1 MKRVTRHKSA
11 ALNLPTLRLEGALFL
26 PDVLEKA
33 ALGTARLQADADY
46 GIPKG
51 LKQKDEYSRAFQ
63 IASAQWKHFEK
74 QMERTDLDAT
84 HATATFVA
92 ELLRDALAYP
102 AVGAS
107 TGINIGDRHYPVT
120 HIASNGLGAQ
130 LPIVVA
136 PHTQGLD
143 EADARFGVRHTDGQA
158 IGGHSGTRKKSP
170 FQLAQELLNASP
182 DHQWAIVTNGKT
194 IRLLRDAATLT
205 RPSYL
210 DIDMADLLSGQRY
223 AEFAYAWRLLHASR
237 AGLQSTSDQTVKQPV
252 VWEAWREAGQEE
264 GTRVR
269 NGLRLGVTQAL
280 LTFGNGFLQHP
291 ANDALRMALQNGE
304 LKKEDYF
311 AQLLRLIYRLIF
323 VFSIEER
330 GLLKD
335 ANGQTNAA
343 YTQGYALARL
353 RDMALRRRARN
364 RFDDLWLSMRIV
376 FKGLNLGEP
385 RLGLPA
391 LGGLFNTS
399 QCPALDGAELSNA
412 HLLATMQSM
421 RWAAQAGGSL
431 APIDYRNMGV
441 EELGSVYE
449 SLLELVPEVDLP
461 ARTFGF
467 VGLTSEGMY
476 VASVAGNE
484 RKLTGSYYTPDS
496 LVQELIQSALVPVID
511 ERIAAQPDNP
521 VEALLSIKVCD
532 PACGSGHFLLAAA
545 RKLAER
551 LAALRS
557 DDGVVT
563 PSAYRHALREVIA
576 RCIYGV
582 DRNPM
587 AIELART
594 SLWLEGF
601 EEGRPL
607 SFLDHHLQVGD
618 ALLGLTDLN
627 VLDKGISG
635 DAFKPLSGDDK
646 EVCKELGKLNTQGRK
661 QLERDFSQGQKLF
674 DFSGGD
680 AMQQALKT
688 LDVMPADTPDQV
700 QAKEDAYRQWLGQR
714 QQHRLS
720 KVANLVL
727 AAFLLPKSKY
737 TSALTPTSQTVHA
750 ELSETGF
757 THAHEQTLDHAQ
769 DVCKAASVF
778 HWPIAFA
785 QVYAAGGFDCVL
797 GNPPWERIKLQEE
810 EFFATRHPAVAA
822 AKNKAERA
830 QRIQW
835 LSEGTLAKH
844 LGAHAEPNGLFD
856 IANPA
861 SSMLADSEKRLYA
874 EFITARRTAEAASV
888 FMHVSGSTTGQ
899 GGEGGRYPL
908 TGVGD
913 VNTYALFAETILQ
926 IKSATGRAGFIV
938 PTGIAT
944 DDSTKLFF
952 GHISQAGQLA
962 SLFDIENKEALFES
976 VHRSFKFS
984 LVTLGQSPVAEF
996 VCFASQPSQLTDTRR
1011 RFSLTPQEFQLIN
1024 PNTLTCPM
1032 FRSERD
1038 AEITKKLYRAAPV
1051 LMRDAVVEEVD
1062 GVSQVVSPGLN
1073 PWGIRFSTMFHM
1085 SNDSYLFQD
1094 QPAEGL
1100 LPLFEAKLIHQ
1111 FDHRWATYT
1120 PEGDSRDMTLAEK
1133 QDPMQT
1139 ARPRYW
1145 VDEREVLARVANVP
1159 ARLAKAWL
1167 LTHTE
1172 GDNRN
1177 NIPVAKSLEFAVASW
1192 VAGQFMRQAMAAD
1205 RTIDSLSKNEF
1216 AQTLHCAQSMLEERY
1231 PPLAETLRAADIEG
1245 AAARKAFA
1253 AWCEDDREQPLS
1265 QQELDEV
1272 EAWMRVWNSVRGEGD
1287 AAYALLKTVDDWMQ
1301 RRSPK
1306 WLMGWRDITNATNE
1320 RTVISAVVPLA
1331 GVGNQMPLALFPR
1344 IKDRRTIGA
1353 FYGNLCSLVFDVVA
1367 RHKTGGTH
1375 MNFFIFK
1382 QLPILPPDR
1391 YTEDDLAYIVPRVLE
1406 LTYTAH
1412 DLAAWAKDLG
1422 HNGPPFPFNPD
1433 RRAQLRAELDAYYA
1447 RLYGLTRDEL
1457 RYILDPADV
1466 MGDDYPSETFRVLK
1480 KGELNEF
1487 GEYRTQRLVLAAW
1500 DRLETGEKNHVEI
1513 HTN

>member
-1 MKRVTRHKSA
+1 MKRVTRHKSS
-11 ALNLPTLRLEGALFL
+11 ALNLPTLRLEGGLFL

-84 HATATFVA
+84 HATVTFVA

-102 AVGAS
+102 TVGAS
-107 TGINIGDRHYPVT
+107 TGISVGDRHYPVT

-158 IGGHSGTRKKSP
+158 IGGHTGTRKKSP
-170 FQLAQELLNASP
+170 FQLVQELLNASP

-194 IRLLRDAATLT
+194 IRLLRDVATLT

-223 AEFAYAWRLLHASR
+223 AEFAYAWRLLHVSR
-237 AGLQSTSDQTVKQPV
+237 AGLQATSDQTVKQPV

-335 ANGQTNAA
+335 ANGQTNPA
-343 YTQGYALARL
+343 YTQGYALSRL

-364 RFDDLWLSMRIV
+364 RFDDLWQSMRIV

-391 LGGLFNTS
+391 LGGLFNIS
-399 QCPALDGAELSNA
+399 QCPALDVAELSNA

-461 ARTFGF
+461 ARSFGF
-467 VGLTSEGMY
+467 VGLTSEG
-476 VASVAGNE
+476 STAGNE

-594 SLWLEGF
+594 ALWLEGF

-607 SFLDHHLQVGD
+607 TFLDHHLQVGD

-646 EVCKELGKLNTQGRK
+646 EVCKELGKLNTQGRR
-661 QLERDFSQGQKLF
+661 QLERDFGQGQKLF

-680 AMQQALKT
+680 TMQQALKA
-688 LDVMPADTPDQV
+688 LDAMPADTPDQV

-727 AAFLLPKSKY
+727 AAFLLPKSKD

-757 THAHEQTLDHAQ
+757 TDAHEQTLNHAQ
-769 DVCKAASVF
+769 DICKAASVF

-785 QVYAAGGFDCVL
+785 QVYASGGFDCVL

-844 LGAHAEPNGLFD
+844 LGAHAEPSSAFD
-856 IANPA
+856 VANPA
-861 SSMLADSEKRLYA
+861 NSMLADSEKRLYA

-899 GGEGGRYPL
+899 GGDGGRYPL

-952 GHISQAGQLA
+952 GHISQSGQLA
-962 SLFDIENKEALFES
+962 SLYDIENKQALFES

-1051 LMRDAVVEEVD
+1051 LMRDPVFEELPGGKHLVE
-1062 GVSQVVSPGLN
+1062 PGQN
-1073 PWGIRFSTMFHM
+1073 PWGIKFMRMLDM
-1085 SNDSYLFQD
+1085 ANDSHLFQD

-1133 QDPMQT
+1133 QDPAQT

-1192 VAGQFMRQAMAAD
+1192 VAGQFMRQAMAFD

-1265 QQELDEV
+1265 QQEFDEV
-1272 EAWMRVWNSVRGEGD
+1272 EAWMRVWNSVSGEGD

-1306 WLMGWRDITNATNE
+1306 WLMGWRRITNATNE
-1320 RTVISAVVPLA
+1320 RSFISTVMPLSAQGDSVFLWQANIDISPKLLA
-1331 GVGNQMPLALFPR
+1331 LLLANLGSISFDFVARQKVGGVNFSFYYFKQMP
-1344 IKDRRTIGA
+1344 
-1353 FYGNLCSLVFDVVA
+1353 VF
-1367 RHKTGGTH
+1367 
-1375 MNFFIFK
+1375 
-1382 QLPILPPDR
+1382 PPDR
-1391 YTEDDLAYIVPRVLE
+1391 YKDVDIAYIVPRVLE

-1412 DLAAWAKDLG
+1412 DMAAWAQDLG
-1422 HNGPPFPFNPD
+1422 HSGPPFTFNPE

-1457 RYILDPADV
+1457 RYILDPSDV
-1466 MGDDYPSETFRVLK
+1466 MGNDYPSETFRVLK
-1480 KGELNEF
+1480 NGEMREF

-1500 DRLETGEKNHVEI
+1500 DQLNGVV
-1513 HTN
+1513 